1 MTNALLTRLRIEPR
15 PGTARA
21 LVALPFALLAAY
33 LVARGWLY
41 PLWPDTIG
49 LLGHLFVTDPSLDGA
64 WGGPTLAGAWA
75 VHATIAVGLQ
85 AICLVV
91 LQTIYRPAK

>member
-1 MTNALLTRLRIEPR
+1 MADQSDVRRIALS
-15 PGTARA
+15 
-21 LVALPFALLAAY
+21 LPSVEEATDGFGFS
-33 LVARGWLY
+33 VRGKGIAWVWLY

-49 LLGHLFVTDPSLDGA
+49 LLGHLFATDPSLDGA

-91 LQTIYRPAK
+91 LRTIYRPAK